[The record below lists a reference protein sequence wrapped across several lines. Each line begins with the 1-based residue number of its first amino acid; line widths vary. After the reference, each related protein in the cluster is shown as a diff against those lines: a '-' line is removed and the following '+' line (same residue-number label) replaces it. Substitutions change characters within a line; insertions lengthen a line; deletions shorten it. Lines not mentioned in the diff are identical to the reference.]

1 MNILLIICQLIIF
14 NNSMANTGKTRK
26 RKLSVELRCISCDCV
41 GLRVSLFFSSRGYIS
56 TSGWGNWP
64 SVLWLSRPS
73 LLPRM
78 GPHHTIAPS
87 LSRKEPQKN
96 WLSTTNFST
105 KPWMWR
111 SYISWMDPGPPLPAL
126 RTVRT
131 PMSLFPQGRQPLSL
145 SAYPVFHAMPDSPIQ
160 KSLNNNSK
168 KLVS

>member
-1 MNILLIICQLIIF
+1 MNILLIICQLNIF

-78 GPHHTIAPS
+78 GPHHTIAPC

-96 WLSTTNFST
+96 WLSTAHFST

-111 SYISWMDPGPPLPAL
+111 SYISWTDPGSSC
-126 RTVRT
+126 T
-131 PMSLFPQGRQPLSL
+131 SLEDCQDPH
-145 SAYPVFHAMPDSPIQ
+145 V
-160 KSLNNNSK
+160 
-168 KLVS
+168 LVSPGKTTTFSFSSSSFSCNARFPHSEVSQ